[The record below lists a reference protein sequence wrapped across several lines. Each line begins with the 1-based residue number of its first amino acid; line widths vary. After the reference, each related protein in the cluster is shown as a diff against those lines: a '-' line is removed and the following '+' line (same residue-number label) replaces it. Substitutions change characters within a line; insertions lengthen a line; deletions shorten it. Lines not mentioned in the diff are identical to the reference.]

1 MTEGK
6 LLVNSKAGSQTLICW
21 VLSAATENKE
31 AYTEK
36 ISKISGGDL
45 VKLERE
51 SNGLR
56 TRVDES

>member
-6 LLVNSKAGSQTLICW
+6 LLVNSKAGSQTLISW
-21 VLSAATENKE
+21 ALSMVTESKE

-36 ISKISGGDL
+36 TSKISRGDL
-45 VKLERE
+45 VKLEGE